1 MQQGAEAEL
10 ETLGSQTCNGASQML
25 PCPAALDIHGSVIT
39 RQGRLS
45 FEFSFTTV
53 ALPSG
58 PASLEPN

>member
-1 MQQGAEAEL
+1 MVEL
-10 ETLGSQTCNGASQML
+10 EPLGSQACNGASQML
-25 PCPAALDIHGSVIT
+25 PCPAALNIHGSVST

-58 PASLEPN
+58 TAPLEPN